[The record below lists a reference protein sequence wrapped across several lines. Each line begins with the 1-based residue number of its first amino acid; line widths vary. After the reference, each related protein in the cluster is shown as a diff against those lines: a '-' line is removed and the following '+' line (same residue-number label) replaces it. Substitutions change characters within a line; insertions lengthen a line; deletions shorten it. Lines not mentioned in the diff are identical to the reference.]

1 MKLHDLKRK
10 TPNYKAAQVGRGGK
24 RGKTSGRGTKGQDSR
39 SGHKK
44 RPELRD
50 FIKKVPKMRG
60 RGKNSFKSFAEIA
73 IVVPLSA
80 LDKVFKDGDRVEP
93 ATLFAIGLIEKSEDR
108 FPRIKILLS
117 GEIKKKVIVSGVE
130 VSRAAKAVIE
140 KAGGTVH
147 A

>member
-60 RGKNSFKSFAEIA
+60 RGKNSFKSFAERA
-73 IVVPLSA
+73 TVVPLSA
-80 LDKVFKDGDRVEP
+80 IDKVYKDGERVEP
-93 ATLFAIGLIEKSEDR
+93 ATLVKKGLVERTEGN

-117 GEIKKKVIVSGVE
+117 GEITKKVTVSGVE
-130 VSRAAKAVIE
+130 ISASTKAAIE